1 MQQADRRSL
10 RDLTAFRGL
19 PQGRFLSD
27 AAGRAKL
34 ADLRLGSS
42 IGAALRCL
50 YGRTI
55 IVSSDRQLPAAL
67 ALIELDGV
75 AGRMLLCPPDLAPE
89 HLAGIMDE
97 ARVDAI
103 VTDGTGPASS
113 LAAGVPVIACHGDCD
128 RPAPVLERD
137 QETEWLLF
145 TSGTTGQP
153 KLVVHT
159 LSSLIGPLAD
169 GPVAVTGAVWGTF
182 YDIRRYG
189 GLQVLLRALLGGSSL
204 VLSHLGEPVRGF
216 LERLSAAGATHIL
229 GTPSHWR
236 RALMSPAL
244 SRLAPRYVRL
254 SGEMADQAILNQLA
268 LAFPKAALTHAYAST
283 EAGVGFEVTDG
294 REGFPASFV
303 DGGADDK
310 RRGIEIRVV
319 DGSIR
324 VRSTRGASR
333 YLGDRGVLAD
343 ADGFIDTA
351 DMVTRRADRY
361 YFMGRREGVVNV
373 GGQKVHP
380 EEVEAVISR
389 HPGVQMARVRGRPNP
404 ITGAIV
410 VADIVVREAGHASS
424 FAGMEQEILASCR
437 AALPPYKVPT
447 MLQQVP
453 SLEIGESGKLVRP
466 GA

>member
-1 MQQADRRSL
+1 MQQHERRSL
-10 RDLTAFRGL
+10 RDLTAFGGL

-42 IGAALRCL
+42 VGAALRCL
-50 YGRTI
+50 HGRTI
-55 IVSSDRQLPAAL
+55 IVSSGRQLPAAL

-89 HLAGIMDE
+89 HLAGIMAE
-97 ARVDAI
+97 AQVDAI

-113 LAAGVPVIACHGDCD
+113 LTAGVPVIACHGDCD
-128 RPAPVLERD
+128 RPAPVLKRD

-145 TSGTTGQP
+145 TSGTTGRP
-153 KLVVHT
+153 KLAVHT

-169 GPVAVTGAVWGTF
+169 GPVAVTDAVWGTF

-204 VLSHLGEPVRGF
+204 VLSHAGETVRDF
-216 LERLSAAGATHIL
+216 LERLRATGATHIL

-244 SRLAPRYVRL
+244 SRLSPRYVRV
-254 SGEMADQAILNQLA
+254 SGETADQAILTQLA
-268 LAFPKAALTHAYAST
+268 LAFPKAGLTHAYAST

-303 DGGADDK
+303 DGGGNK

-324 VRSTRGASR
+324 MRSSRGASR

-343 ADGFIDTA
+343 ADGFIDTG

-373 GGQKVHP
+373 GGHKVHP
-380 EEVEAVISR
+380 EEVEAIISR
-389 HPGVQMARVRGRPNP
+389 HPGVRMARVRGRPNP

-410 VADIVVREAGHASS
+410 VADIVVRQPGGGAS
-424 FAGMEQEILASCR
+424 FAGMQQEILASCR
-437 AALPPYKVPT
+437 AALPPYKVPAL
-447 MLQQVP
+447 LQEVP
-453 SLEIGESGKLVRP
+453 FLEIGESGKLVRS

>member
-1 MQQADRRSL
+1 M
-10 RDLTAFRGL
+10 
-19 PQGRFLSD
+19 
-27 AAGRAKL
+27 
-34 ADLRLGSS
+34 
-42 IGAALRCL
+42 
-50 YGRTI
+50 
-55 IVSSDRQLPAAL
+55 VSCDRQLPAAL

-89 HLAGIMDE
+89 HLAGIMAE
-97 ARVDAI
+97 AQVHAI

-113 LAAGVPVIACHGDCD
+113 LTAGVPVIACHGDCD
-128 RPAPVLERD
+128 RPAPVLTRD
-137 QETEWLLF
+137 QDTEWLLF
-145 TSGTTGQP
+145 TSGTTGRP

-169 GPVAVTGAVWGTF
+169 GPVAVTDAVWSTF

-204 VLSHLGEPVRGF
+204 VLSHAGETVRDF
-216 LERLSAAGATHIL
+216 LERLGTTGATHIL

-244 SRLAPRYVRL
+244 SRLSPRYVRL
-254 SGEMADQAILNQLA
+254 SGEMADQAVLTQLA
-268 LAFPKAALTHAYAST
+268 LAFPKAGLTHAYAST

-294 REGFPASFV
+294 REGFPAPFV
-303 DGGADDK
+303 DGDDDDK
-310 RRGIEIRVV
+310 RPGIEIQVV

-324 VRSTRGASR
+324 VRSSRGASR
-333 YLGDRGVLAD
+333 YLGDRGMLAA
-343 ADGFIDTA
+343 ADGFIDTG
-351 DMVTRRADRY
+351 DMVTRRGDRY

-380 EEVEAVISR
+380 EEVEAIISR
-389 HPGVQMARVRGRPNP
+389 HPGVRMARVRGRANP

-410 VADIVVREAGHASS
+410 VADIVVRQSGGEAS
-424 FAGMEQEILASCR
+424 FAGMQQEILASCR
-437 AALPPYKVPT
+437 AALPAYKVPA
-447 MLQQVP
+447 MLQEVP
-453 SLEIGESGKLVRP
+453 FLEIGDSGKLVRP